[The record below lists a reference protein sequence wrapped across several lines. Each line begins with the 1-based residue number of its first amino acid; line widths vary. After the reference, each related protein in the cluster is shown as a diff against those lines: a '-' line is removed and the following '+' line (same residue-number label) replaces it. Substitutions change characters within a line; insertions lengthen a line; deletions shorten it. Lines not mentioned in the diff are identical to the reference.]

1 MGTKPRFEEEAKG
14 NSQMAYYA
22 CVCTATSE
30 NGIPLRHNTST
41 RMFTTRGYVCPVK
54 TQSPDY
60 LTPKQFGGFGWFSMC
75 LCLRRI
81 SFSLASSLLLSFVLA
96 SLVKTRV
103 NSPLFGTYIICLFGT
118 FQSKKGSMRWDL
130 SALEEAC
137 FFFFTL
143 RAVRE
148 ICVVIG
154 IFVGYKTFLAN
165 VLSFC

>member
-1 MGTKPRFEEEAKG
+1 
-14 NSQMAYYA
+14 MAYYA

-30 NGIPLRHNTST
+30 NGILLRHNTST
-41 RMFTTRGYVCPVK
+41 RMFTTRAYVCPVK

-118 FQSKKGSMRWDL
+118 FQSKKGSVRWDL
-130 SALEEAC
+130 SAFGGSL
-137 FFFFTL
+137 FFFYFA
-143 RAVRE
+143 RCSGNMCSYWN
-148 ICVVIG
+148 ICR
-154 IFVGYKTFLAN
+154 L
-165 VLSFC
+165 

>member
-1 MGTKPRFEEEAKG
+1 MHNHLYENEFNLPVNEISFSYEKMGTKPRFEEEAKG

-22 CVCTATSE
+22 CVCTETSE

-103 NSPLFGTYIICLFGT
+103 NSPLFTC
-118 FQSKKGSMRWDL
+118 S
-130 SALEEAC
+130 E
-137 FFFFTL
+137 
-143 RAVRE
+143 
-148 ICVVIG
+148 
-154 IFVGYKTFLAN
+154 
-165 VLSFC
+165 